1 MTEKLSADLYAVG
14 ENYRRVEERV
24 AAAAAKSPYHQDVTI
39 CAATKTVAPEI
50 INYTAS
56 LGLRTMGE
64 NRVQELME
72 KYDALSP
79 ELEKHFIGT
88 LQKNKLKYLIDRV
101 SLIQS
106 LGSLSA
112 AAELERLCSKKDK
125 TMQVLI
131 EINSGREP
139 GKSGIL
145 PEQLDEFLDRMVAY
159 EHVIV
164 RGLMTIGPICAEKE
178 QYFLIFEETYQLF
191 IDIYRK
197 KHHNIVNPILSMGM
211 SDNFET
217 AIACGANMIRPGS
230 AIYGRRPPMKQA
242 ENALHE

>member
-1 MTEKLSADLYAVG
+1 MTEKLSAEMLQAG
-14 ENYRRVEERV
+14 ENYLRTAER
-24 AAAAAKSPYHQDVTI
+24 AAEAAIKSPFHQEVTL
-39 CAATKTVAPEI
+39 CAATKTVPPEI

-72 KYDALSP
+72 KYDELSP
-79 ELEKHFIGT
+79 SLEKQFIGT
-88 LQKNKLKYLIDRV
+88 LQKNKLKYLVDRV

-112 AAELERLCSKKDK
+112 AAELERLCSKKNK
-125 TMQVLI
+125 TMRVLI
-131 EINSGREP
+131 EINSGREA

-145 PEQLDEFLDRMVAY
+145 PEELEEFLEKMEAF
-159 EHVIV
+159 EHVSV
-164 RGLMTIGPICAEKE
+164 CGLMTIGPICAEKA
-178 QYFLIFEETYQLF
+178 QIFLIFEETYQLF

-211 SDNFET
+211 SDNFEE

-230 AIYGRRPPMKQA
+230 AIFGRRPPRNQTA
-242 ENALHE
+242 DNA